1 MRFGQLILLVALI
14 SSSCAP
20 MYIPNTRNAPLFRG
34 QGQFQGSAILT
45 TGVEVQGAYALTD
58 HLGIIGS
65 YSLLSEN
72 RNDPQNTATT
82 FKRKNNY
89 YEAGLGWYNSTRSRR
104 VELYAGYGQG
114 ESTTTGQYIFL
125 GLGQQEVIVTGNF
138 KKYFIQPSIGTN
150 NRGFNLSFTPRISF
164 VDFYEFTTGTIPVE
178 PDEKIALFIE
188 PAVTAKFKL
197 TPNLD
202 GMFQLGLNFP
212 GSSEVF
218 FDHVPVQAGF
228 GIQLHVGGSLKTKV
242 Y

>member
-1 MRFGQLILLVALI
+1 M
-14 SSSCAP
+14 
-20 MYIPNTRNAPLFRG
+20 
-34 QGQFQGSAILT
+34 
-45 TGVEVQGAYALTD
+45 QGAYALTD

-72 RNDPQNTATT
+72 RNDPQNTAAT

-89 YEAGLGWYNSTRSRR
+89 YEAGLGWYNTTRSRR

-125 GLGQQEVIVTGNF
+125 GLGQQEVIVTGNLR
-138 KKYFIQPSIGTN
+138 KYFIQPSIGTN
-150 NRGFNLSFTPRISF
+150 KRGFNLSFTPRFSF
-164 VDFYEFTTGTIPVE
+164 VDFYEFVHSGVPST
-178 PDEKIALFIE
+178 PDEKIAIFIE

-202 GMFQLGLNFP
+202 GLFQLGLNFA
-212 GSSEVF
+212 GSGEVF
-218 FDHVPVQAGF
+218 FDHVPLQAGF
-228 GIQLHVGGSLKTKV
+228 GIQLHLGESLKTRV